1 MMHGHYSN
9 EIYDTGHLC
18 VGGFRNSIRTEP
30 KNSRQ
35 YKINNG
41 AAAGGEY
48 ILRVFLIY
56 SLLLYVATHTNVFL
70 VAVG

>member
-9 EIYDTGHLC
+9 EIYDTVHLC

-48 ILRVFLIY
+48 ILCVFLIVCCGLEGE
-56 SLLLYVATHTNVFL
+56 SLEGALGV
-70 VAVG
+70 